1 MAYKIY
7 QILLTHLNYTLCKKL
22 PLAQFSKTIKD
33 GLNPTEKKP
42 HMHKINNSHTLH
54 KRFLFFSSLSK
65 EKWCYYRKVTCTTS

>member
-33 GLNPTEKKP
+33 GLNPTEKNLTCIKLII
-42 HMHKINNSHTLH
+42 HILCTKD
-54 KRFLFFSSLSK
+54 FFFSPACLKKSGAITGK
-65 EKWCYYRKVTCTTS
+65 